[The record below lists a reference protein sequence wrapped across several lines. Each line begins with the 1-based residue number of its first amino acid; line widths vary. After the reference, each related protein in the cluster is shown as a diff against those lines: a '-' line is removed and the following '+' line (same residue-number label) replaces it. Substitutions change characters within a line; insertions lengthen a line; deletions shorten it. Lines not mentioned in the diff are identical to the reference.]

1 MAARLRATPR
11 GGRRPPAGG
20 VAPPRG
26 SGPSPRACC
35 QASGRVSAGAGDG
48 AGAAGCEAGGASRR
62 AVLAAGAAGGA
73 AVWASS
79 GTVTAV
85 DANEWANRDV
95 LSVPGDF
102 RSISEA
108 IQAAP
113 PGGVVQ
119 VGSGLYRERLRLE
132 ASVTIEAAAGADV
145 EVRHETETPYESV
158 VDVSSPAPGA
168 TLRGIRLRHS
178 SKSVAQNYAVLVR
191 EGAGLVLERCDVS
204 SATGSG
210 LGVEGGVVTA
220 VDCVISG
227 SKGYGAAV
235 LGDLLGE
242 SPAESTLRGC
252 TVERNGAGGIL
263 ARAGARVA
271 LENNHV
277 ESNGG
282 FGLELVGCVP
292 GAVRGNTVR
301 GNAAGSVAVAQGVP
315 AAAAPPE
322 SNALDSPA
330 RAT

>member
-62 AVLAAGAAGGA
+62 AVLAA

-132 ASVTIEAAAGADV
+132 ASVTIEAAAG
-145 EVRHETETPYESV
+145 TP
-158 VDVSSPAPGA
+158 
-168 TLRGIRLRHS
+168 
-178 SKSVAQNYAVLVR
+178 
-191 EGAGLVLERCDVS
+191 
-204 SATGSG
+204 
-210 LGVEGGVVTA
+210 
-220 VDCVISG
+220 
-227 SKGYGAAV
+227 
-235 LGDLLGE
+235 
-242 SPAESTLRGC
+242 
-252 TVERNGAGGIL
+252 
-263 ARAGARVA
+263 
-271 LENNHV
+271 
-277 ESNGG
+277 
-282 FGLELVGCVP
+282 
-292 GAVRGNTVR
+292 
-301 GNAAGSVAVAQGVP
+301 
-315 AAAAPPE
+315 
-322 SNALDSPA
+322 
-330 RAT
+330 